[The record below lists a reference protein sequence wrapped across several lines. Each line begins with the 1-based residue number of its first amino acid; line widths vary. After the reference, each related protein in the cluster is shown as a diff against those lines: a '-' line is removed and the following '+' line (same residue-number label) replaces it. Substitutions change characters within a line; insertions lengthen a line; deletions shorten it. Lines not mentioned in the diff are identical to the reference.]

1 MAVRRVAFCWEAEPV
16 CVCGGGC
23 GHQQNCDSLIL
34 EFGVMYCS
42 FD

>member
-1 MAVRRVAFCWEAEPV
+1 MAVCRVAFCWEAEPV
-16 CVCGGGC
+16 CVCGG